1 MSRFDRQ
8 SDRDTEAD
16 ADTRRGADASSPER
30 TGTFESIVGTAPETR
45 DRLRSTGIE
54 TIESLAVADPAALA
68 DQTGIQVSRTAQW
81 VADARVHCQAA
92 DSNARL
98 DAAGTPPAAGPAEA
112 NRPPPQVSAE
122 RPTAEVSRPNASGG
136 DRNPARWSDTDR
148 PSSTRRRPESD
159 GGDRNP
165 TRRSDADGP
174 SSTRRRPE
182 SDGGGYAGG
191 PRADAKPRE
200 RDEFEWLS
208 ERDDSLRGSRS
219 RDAAS
224 GGGTGTAKAPATPDP
239 AAEPE
244 REPLSR
250 LESVFESEWQV
261 TTGTFVIVWGIAA
274 GLYGAGDLVTT
285 WYALATGFTTET
297 NPIMNAAI
305 SIHPGMMV
313 VVKLAILAGLYK
325 LSHAFVT
332 DNALS
337 LDDQIA
343 LAIPITLTLVG
354 TYATLVNLQ
363 NLPGSLVTYVTLSI
377 IFTGISGAAAVAFYE
392 GIPLTASGI
401 RRTDF
406 NQTLRTEGSDTPST
420 SRPADRADEAQTER
434 RATPSDERESRR
446 RDTSAHGDDRR
457 RTGSRTR
464 ERTDPSGRAARREQR
479 DWSR

>member
-8 SDRDTEAD
+8 SDRDAEAD
-16 ADTRRGADASSPER
+16 ADTRGGADASSPEH
-30 TGTFESIVGTAPETR
+30 TGTFESIVGAAPETR

-92 DSNARL
+92 DSSARL
-98 DAAGTPPAAGPAEA
+98 DAAGTPPAVGPAEA

-122 RPTAEVSRPNASGG
+122 QPTAEKSGPNAS
-136 DRNPARWSDTDR
+136 
-148 PSSTRRRPESD
+148 

-174 SSTRRRPE
+174 SSTRRQPE
-182 SDGGGYAGG
+182 SD
-191 PRADAKPRE
+191 
-200 RDEFEWLS
+200 
-208 ERDDSLRGSRS
+208 
-219 RDAAS
+219 
-224 GGGTGTAKAPATPDP
+224 GGGTGTAKASATPDP
-239 AAEPE
+239 AAESE
-244 REPLSR
+244 QESLGR

-325 LSHAFVT
+325 LSHVFVT
-332 DNALS
+332 DNDLS

-363 NLPGSLVTYVTLSI
+363 NLPNSLVAYVVLSMV
-377 IFTGISGAAAVAFYE
+377 FTGIAAAAAVAFYE

-464 ERTDPSGRAARREQR
+464 ERTDQSGRAARREQR
-479 DWSR
+479 DRSR

>member
-1 MSRFDRQ
+1 MGRFDRQ
-8 SDRDTEAD
+8 SDRDAEAD
-16 ADTRRGADASSPER
+16 ADTRGEADVSSSEHTR
-30 TGTFESIVGTAPETR
+30 TFESIVGTAPETR

-92 DSNARL
+92 DSSARP
-98 DAAGTPPAAGPAEA
+98 DAARTQPAANPAGA
-112 NRPPPQVSAE
+112 NRPPPRVTAE
-122 RPTAEVSRPNASGG
+122 QPTAGVSRPDASGG
-136 DRNPARWSDTDR
+136 DWNPTRRSDANH
-148 PSSTRRRPESD
+148 PSSTRKRPESD
-159 GGDRNP
+159 GGDRNL
-165 TRRSDADGP
+165 TRRSDADRP

-191 PRADAKPRE
+191 PRADAKPSE
-200 RDEFEWLS
+200 QDEFEWLS
-208 ERDDSLRGSRS
+208 ERDDSSYGRRS
-219 RDAAS
+219 RDAVS
-224 GGGTGTAKAPATPDP
+224 GGTGTAKTPDP

-343 LAIPITLTLVG
+343 LAIPITLSLVG

-363 NLPGSLVTYVTLSI
+363 NLPGSLVTYVILSI
-377 IFTGISGAAAVAFYE
+377 IFTGISGAAAIAFYE

-401 RRTDF
+401 RRTNF

-434 RATPSDERESRR
+434 RSTPSDEQESRR
-446 RDTSAHGDDRR
+446 HDTSAHGNDRQR
-457 RTGSRTR
+457 PNSRTR
-464 ERTDPSGRAARREQR
+464 ERTDPSGRAVRREQSDR
-479 DWSR
+479 SR